1 MASSVDPE
9 VRVSPD
15 PVSSVLKWIL
25 LVVAVACFALMAWAT
40 VATYDSTP
48 PQPDRFVSRTGAL
61 VMSGDDIVAGKGGF
75 QKADL
80 MDFGS
85 LYGMGSYYGPDYTA
99 SLLVNLADATSN
111 AIAASRYGRPF
122 ASLPPDDAAAVA
134 AEMQRELKGIDLTQ
148 KVVVL
153 PDAVAA
159 AILSARKETAATLR
173 TANPAEG
180 WTPAYS
186 LDDRLAFQT
195 ADFLIYSAITTVARR
210 PGLDTSFAQDFLA
223 AVGATPRPKYG
234 WTDVARFSAL
244 GIPAVNYGPGDPLKA
259 HADDERVALAEI
271 EACERGLRR
280 WLSR

>member
-1 MASSVDPE
+1 
-9 VRVSPD
+9 
-15 PVSSVLKWIL
+15 
-25 LVVAVACFALMAWAT
+25 
-40 VATYDSTP
+40 
-48 PQPDRFVSRTGAL
+48 
-61 VMSGDDIVAGKGGF
+61 MSGDDIVAGKGGF

-134 AEMQRELKGIDLTQ
+134 AEMQRELQGIDLTQ

-210 PGLDTSFAQDFLA
+210 PGLDTSWTQNWPYEPLVGNVPSTSTFIWTWASFCFTFLCFGLVLFIYETFLNHPDDAPMDPVLSDFLPLTQSQRK
-223 AVGATPRPKYG
+223 VGKYFL
-234 WTDVARFSAL
+234 VARQATSRVGHSARNTMRHQKAS
-244 GIPAVNYGPGDPLKA
+244 PAANRICQKRPSW
-259 HADDERVALAEI
+259 R
-271 EACERGLRR
+271 
-280 WLSR
+280 